1 MAALKRITSLT
12 RALATMTSASRPCI
26 QHATRKTYFTYVNE
40 PSMPIPDKGP
50 CWLKTADEAIEQ
62 AELDSDQEVYIQGA
76 AATPV
81 ELLRAM
87 TDYGVRCDVRNVR
100 LYHMHLE
107 GAAPFAKPENAK
119 HFRSISLFIGGNVR
133 PAVNAGTAD
142 CIPIFL
148 HEIPRLFNQ
157 GYIKPDISLI
167 HVSPPDDKGYCSLGT
182 SVDSV
187 RSAVSHSKRIV
198 ALVNKHMPRTFGD
211 AIIHVSHLDFAV
223 EHHQPLPVHPV
234 KAPSKAEQMIG
245 KHIAENLVVDGATL
259 QLGIGSIPDAVLSLL
274 GNHKDLGIHSEMFSD
289 GVVDLVNKGC
299 ITNNQKKM
307 HKGRIVGSFCV
318 GSEKLYNFMHNNP
331 FIGEYSSH
339 VADML
344 LLSFN
349 ITVLEY
355 QWPIRPF
362 TEMLVVDY
370 VNDPRIVAKQPK
382 MTAINSCIEVDITGQ
397 ICSDSI
403 GTRMYSGFGGQL
415 DFIMGSAMSED
426 QLGKPIIALQSV
438 TAKGHSK
445 IQPVL
450 TLGAGVVTNRAVA
463 RYVVT
468 EQGIASL
475 FGKSLQQ
482 RAYELIK
489 VAHPDHREALE
500 KSAFERLKV
509 MPAP

>member
-1 MAALKRITSLT
+1 MAALKHITSLS
-12 RALATMTSASRPCI
+12 RALATMTSASRPCL
-26 QHATRKTYFTYVNE
+26 QHAARKTYFTYVNE
-40 PSMPIPDKGP
+40 PSMPIPGKDT

-62 AELDSDQEVYIQGA
+62 AELDSDQKVYIQGA

-107 GAAPFAKPENAK
+107 GAAPFTKPENAK

-133 PAVNAGTAD
+133 SAVNAGTAD

-157 GYIKPDISLI
+157 GYIKPDLSLI

-245 KHIAENLVVDGATL
+245 KYIAENLVVDGATL

-289 GVVDLVNKGC
+289 GVVDLVHKGC

-318 GSEKLYNFMHNNP
+318 GSEKLYDFMHNNP
-331 FIGEYSSH
+331 FI
-339 VADML
+339 
-344 LLSFN
+344 
-349 ITVLEY
+349 
-355 QWPIRPF
+355 
-362 TEMLVVDY
+362 EMLVVDY
-370 VNDPRIVAKQPK
+370 VNDLRIVSKQPK

-438 TAKGHSK
+438 TAKGQSK

-450 TLGAGVVTNRAVA
+450 TLGAGVVTNRAVV

-482 RAYELIK
+482 RAYEMIK
-489 VAHPDHREALE
+489 VAHPDHRETLE

>member
-1 MAALKRITSLT
+1 MAALKGIINLSRTLK
-12 RALATMTSASRPCI
+12 TMTSTSRPCCF
-26 QHATRKTYFTYVNE
+26 QMSKKTYFTYVNE
-40 PSMPIPDKGP
+40 PSMPIPGKEP

-62 AELDSDQEVYIQGA
+62 AELDSDQVVFIQGA

-81 ELLRAM
+81 ESLRAM

-133 PAVNAGTAD
+133 AAVQAGTAD
-142 CIPIFL
+142 CVPIFL
-148 HEIPRLFNQ
+148 HEIPRLFKE
-157 GYIKPDISLI
+157 GHIKPDIALI
-167 HVSPPDDKGYCSLGT
+167 QVSPPDENGYCSLGT
-182 SVDSV
+182 SVDCV
-187 RSAVSHSKRIV
+187 RSAVSNSKYIV

-223 EHHQPLPVHPV
+223 EHHTPLPMHPV
-234 KAPSKAEQMIG
+234 KAPSKEEQQIG
-245 KHIAENLVVDGATL
+245 KNIAENLVVDGATL
-259 QLGIGSIPDAVLSLL
+259 QMGIGSIPDAVLSAL

-289 GVVDLVNKGC
+289 GVVDLVHKGC
-299 ITNNQKKM
+299 VTNNRKKM

-318 GSEKLYNFMHNNP
+318 GSQKLYDFMNNNP
-331 FIGEYSSH
+331 FI
-339 VADML
+339 
-344 LLSFN
+344 
-349 ITVLEY
+349 
-355 QWPIRPF
+355 
-362 TEMLVVDY
+362 EMLVVDY
-370 VNDPRIVAKQPK
+370 VNDPKVVAKQPN

-403 GTRMYSGFGGQL
+403 GTRMYSGFGGQM
-415 DFIMGSAMSED
+415 DFIMGAAISED
-426 QLGKPIIALQSV
+426 RCGMPIIALQSA
-438 TAKGHSK
+438 TSKGESK

-450 TLGAGVVTNRAVA
+450 KSGAGVVTNRAVA

-468 EQGIASL
+468 EHGIASL

-482 RAYELIK
+482 RAYELIQ
-489 VAHPDHREALE
+489 VAHPDHREVLE
-500 KSAFERLKV
+500 KAAFERLKV

>member
-26 QHATRKTYFTYVNE
+26 QRATRKTFFTYVNE
-40 PSMPIPDKGP
+40 PSMPIPSKEP
-50 CWLKTADEAIEQ
+50 CWVKTADEAIEQ
-62 AELDSDQEVYIQGA
+62 AQLDSDQVVYVQGA

-107 GAAPFAKPENAK
+107 GSAPFAKPENAK

-148 HEIPRLFNQ
+148 HEIPRLFNE
-157 GYIKPDISLI
+157 GYLKPDIALI
-167 HVSPPDDKGYCSLGT
+167 HVSPPDEKGYCSFGT
-182 SVDSV
+182 SVDCA
-187 RSAVSHSKRIV
+187 RSAVSQAKRVV

-211 AIIHVSHLDFAV
+211 ALIHESHLDFAV

-234 KAPSKAEQMIG
+234 KAPSKAEQLIG

-299 ITNNQKKM
+299 ITNNQKTM
-307 HKGRIVGSFCV
+307 HRGRIVGSFCV
-318 GSEKLYNFMHNNP
+318 GSEKLYDFMDNNP
-331 FIGEYSSH
+331 FI
-339 VADML
+339 
-344 LLSFN
+344 
-349 ITVLEY
+349 
-355 QWPIRPF
+355 
-362 TEMLVVDY
+362 EMLVVDY
-370 VNDPRIVAKQPK
+370 VNDPRIVARQPK

-397 ICSDSI
+397 VCSDSI

-415 DFIMGSAMSED
+415 DFITGAAMSED
-426 QLGKPIIALQSV
+426 RQGKPIIALQSV
-438 TAKGHSK
+438 TAKGQSK

-450 TLGAGVVTNRAVA
+450 TSGAGVVTNRAVV

-482 RAYELIK
+482 RAYAMIQ